1 MKMTSFFV
9 KNWQFTLVL
18 FIMVIVVSI
27 TTMLSMPRAE
37 DPEINPP
44 QFPII
49 VVYPGTSPVDMEELV
64 VKPIEKRISEL
75 EDIKKI
81 KTEVKDGVAELL
93 VEFKYSSNVN
103 DKYQELVREVNS
115 IRDELPQDLYSL
127 DIRKVTPTDVNV
139 IQIALVSENASGEKM
154 KFYAKHLKEKLE
166 KIPSLKKADY
176 HGIPDQQ
183 IRIDLN
189 TDKIAQLKIP
199 LNYIIGSIQSEA
211 ANIPAGSIRAGSKV
225 FNVKTSGKYKNLEE
239 IQQTV
244 VYSANG
250 KVVLLKDVANVSFQ
264 YEEQKHIVRLN
275 GIRAVLVTAAQK
287 SGENIANTQKAYLPV
302 IEEFKKTLP
311 KNIELVHH
319 FDQADNVGRRLSGL
333 GLDFMIAIGLVLIT
347 LLPLG
352 WRAALIVMVAIPLS
366 LGLGVVSL
374 NFMGF
379 SLNQLSIVGL
389 VVALGL
395 LVDDSIVV
403 VENIERW
410 LREGHSKK
418 FAAVEA
424 TKQITLAV
432 IGTTATL
439 AIAFMPLALLPE
451 ASGEFIRSLPLAVI
465 SSVTASLLV
474 SLTIIPFLSSR
485 ILKTHANPEGNIFLR
500 VLKKLIS
507 GSYARLLDYSLKHPI
522 ITLLSAIL
530 LFIASLGVFGIIG
543 FRLFPT
549 SEKPQ
554 FLVNINMSLQSNLE
568 NTNATT
574 TRVEQQL
581 LQEPQ
586 VEYVTTNIGKGNPR
600 IYYNEIP
607 ANEKS
612 DFAQLYVQLKK
623 DVSPKEK
630 RALIEQFREQF
641 MKISGARIEVKDF
654 EQGPPVEAPVA
665 IRISGDNLDTLRMM
679 ASRVQL
685 ILDAIPG
692 TIYMKN
698 EVDVLKS
705 DLRVKIN
712 TVKARTLGIQTA
724 DIDRTIRMAISG
736 IELSKYTNEQGDDY
750 TIVLNT
756 PREQH
761 ATLENFNGIFINSPS
776 GAAIPLSQLAKL
788 EFETSPGVIKHLDKK
803 RYAIVTAFTDK
814 GVLAQQ
820 INTAFEEKKNNIQL
834 PAGYEIQIAGEA
846 ETEQEA
852 FGGGFMTVVIATVFL
867 FIMVLILEFKTFKS
881 TLIVLSVIPLGII
894 GGVAMLWISGNPMSF
909 VAIIGFIGLAGVE
922 VKNSI
927 LLVDFTN
934 QLREQGMPLKQAIRE
949 AGELRFLPIVLTSLT
964 AIGGLIPI
972 ALNSNPL
979 VSPLALV
986 LIGGLVSST
995 LLSRI
1000 VTPVV
1005 YLLIPPAV
1013 ESNRDSNT

>member
-1 MKMTSFFV
+1 
-9 KNWQFTLVL
+9 
-18 FIMVIVVSI
+18 
-27 TTMLSMPRAE
+27 
-37 DPEINPP
+37 
-44 QFPII
+44 
-49 VVYPGTSPVDMEELV
+49 
-64 VKPIEKRISEL
+64 
-75 EDIKKI
+75 
-81 KTEVKDGVAELL
+81 
-93 VEFKYSSNVN
+93 
-103 DKYQELVREVNS
+103 
-115 IRDELPQDLYSL
+115 
-127 DIRKVTPTDVNV
+127 
-139 IQIALVSENASGEKM
+139 
-154 KFYAKHLKEKLE
+154 
-166 KIPSLKKADY
+166 
-176 HGIPDQQ
+176 
-183 IRIDLN
+183 
-189 TDKIAQLKIP
+189 
-199 LNYIIGSIQSEA
+199 
-211 ANIPAGSIRAGSKV
+211 
-225 FNVKTSGKYKNLEE
+225 
-239 IQQTV
+239 
-244 VYSANG
+244 
-250 KVVLLKDVANVSFQ
+250 
-264 YEEQKHIVRLN
+264 
-275 GIRAVLVTAAQK
+275 
-287 SGENIANTQKAYLPV
+287 
-302 IEEFKKTLP
+302 
-311 KNIELVHH
+311 
-319 FDQADNVGRRLSGL
+319 
-333 GLDFMIAIGLVLIT
+333 
-347 LLPLG
+347 
-352 WRAALIVMVAIPLS
+352 
-366 LGLGVVSL
+366 
-374 NFMGF
+374 
-379 SLNQLSIVGL
+379 
-389 VVALGL
+389 
-395 LVDDSIVV
+395 
-403 VENIERW
+403 
-410 LREGHSKK
+410 
-418 FAAVEA
+418 
-424 TKQITLAV
+424 
-432 IGTTATL
+432 
-439 AIAFMPLALLPE
+439 
-451 ASGEFIRSLPLAVI
+451 
-465 SSVTASLLV
+465 
-474 SLTIIPFLSSR
+474 
-485 ILKTHANPEGNIFLR
+485 
-500 VLKKLIS
+500 
-507 GSYARLLDYSLKHPI
+507 
-522 ITLLSAIL
+522 
-530 LFIASLGVFGIIG
+530 
-543 FRLFPT
+543 
-549 SEKPQ
+549 
-554 FLVNINMSLQSNLE
+554 MSLQSNLE
-568 NTNATT
+568 NTNATA

-623 DVSPKEK
+623 DVNPKEK
-630 RALIEQFREQF
+630 RELIEQFREQF

-685 ILDAIPG
+685 ILDSIPG
-692 TIYMKN
+692 TIYIKN

-776 GAAIPLSQLAKL
+776 GGAIPLSQLAKL
-788 EFETSPGVIKHLDKK
+788 EFETSPEVIKHLDKK
-803 RYAIVTAFTDK
+803 RYVIVTAFTDK
-814 GVLAQQ
+814 GVLAQE
-820 INTAFEEKKNNIQL
+820 INTAFEEKKQKLQL

-846 ETEQEA
+846 EKEQEA

-867 FIMVLILEFKTFKS
+867 FIMVLILEFRTFKS

-894 GGVAMLWISGNPMSF
+894 GGVVMLWLSGNTMSF

-986 LIGGLVSST
+986 IIGGLISST

-1013 ESNRDSNT
+1013 ESKSNNNI